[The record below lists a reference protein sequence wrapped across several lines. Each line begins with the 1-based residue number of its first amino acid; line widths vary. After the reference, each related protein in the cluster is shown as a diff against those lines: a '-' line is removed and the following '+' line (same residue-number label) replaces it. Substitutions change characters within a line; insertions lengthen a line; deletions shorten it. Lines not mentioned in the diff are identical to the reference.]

1 MCLAVPGKIV
11 SLDDTGS
18 MRIAKVDFAG
28 VITDVCVEWLPEA
41 SMGDYVLTHA
51 GLAITRLS
59 EEDAVESLK
68 ALADVGEIPYEYVER
83 LLSESR

>member
-1 MCLAVPGKIV
+1 MCLAVPGKII

-41 SMGDYVLTHA
+41 TLGDYVLTHA
-51 GLAITRLS
+51 GLAITLLS
-59 EEDAVESLK
+59 EEDAVESLR
-68 ALADVGEIPYEYVER
+68 ALAEVGEIPFEYLER
-83 LLSESR
+83 LVSESK